1 MAKVRLLG
9 PLRGNENKDS
19 KKRNEMHEN
28 RIGLLWLARRWPK
41 AFPDDTRM
49 IHPLAIGIREKLIE
63 AVSSEPDTASS
74 RPDIEILLRA
84 LQVWTRSA
92 PYVHAAAAGRSR
104 VDLDG
109 NVVSELDPKH
119 QQFAKDV
126 IDRRKQR
133 AATPAKPAA
142 VPVSPPKAFT
152 RPLLSLRSSQA

>member
-1 MAKVRLLG
+1 MPKIKMLR
-9 PLRGNENKDS
+9 PLELNENLAPQKVEELRATHS
-19 KKRNEMHEN
+19 A
-28 RIGLLWLARRWPK
+28 LLWLAENFPA
-41 AFPDDTRM
+41 AFPDHTKNLR
-49 IHPLAIGIREKLIE
+49 PLAIGVHERLE
-63 AVSSEPDTASS
+63 AILSSERDTASS
-74 RPDIEILLRA
+74 APDIEILLRA

-133 AATPAKPAA
+133 AATPVKPAP
-142 VPVSPPKAFT
+142 VPVSPPKPFT
-152 RPLLSLRSSQA
+152 RPVLSLRRAQA